1 MRYLQVLLKIRIA
14 AVAEPAKLLFSRLGK
29 EGRQGRKA
37 IKWLQVCVCVCVFHP
52 SIALYLPSCQTS
64 RQANTPP
71 LNSEKQQTC
80 RMCKQQM

>member
-1 MRYLQVLLKIRIA
+1 MRYLQVLLKIHIA

-37 IKWLQVCVCVCVFHP
+37 IKWLQVRVCVFHT
-52 SIALYLPSCQTS
+52 SIAMYLPSCQTS

-71 LNSEKQQTC
+71 LNS
-80 RMCKQQM
+80 